1 MTKKRVW
8 ITAAAVLIIAA
19 LCAAAVLILT
29 NHDAGRA
36 KAKKYVE
43 SFGWHVHDLWSKTT
57 HSRNGEPLNIEVFT
71 NDNWISLPFMQQIED
86 EKIEIDDENEY
97 TVYKFDLEEMS
108 FYFPFRAYVLYD
120 GSDVVCGSISS
131 IDAFSKEELEAI
143 GVTSGRDYDS
153 LNMLERSTYFPI
165 NMTAE
170 EIRAAII
177 EQLNKQ

>member
-19 LCAAAVLILT
+19 LCIAAVLLLSSY
-29 NHDAGRA
+29 DAGRA
-36 KAKKYVE
+36 KAEKYVE
-43 SFGWHVHDLWSKTT
+43 SFGWHVSDLWLKSM
-57 HSRNGEPLNIEVFT
+57 HAFDNDPLKGMFFES
-71 NDNWISLPFMQQIED
+71 DNRYSVPFMQQIED
-86 EKIEIDDENEY
+86 KGIEIDHDKEY
-97 TVYKFDLEEMS
+97 TVYQFDLEEMS